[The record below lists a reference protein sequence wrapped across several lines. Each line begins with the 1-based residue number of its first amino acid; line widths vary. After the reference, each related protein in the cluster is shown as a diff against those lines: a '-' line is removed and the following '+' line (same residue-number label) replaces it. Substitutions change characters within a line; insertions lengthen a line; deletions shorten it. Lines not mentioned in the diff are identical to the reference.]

1 MKDATYLEQTVNKYS
16 NFVITTLQSSHEN
29 EYPV

>member
-1 MKDATYLEQTVNKYS
+1 MKAAAYFEQTVNKYS
-16 NFVITTLQSSHEN
+16 NIATTALQSSHEN

>member
-1 MKDATYLEQTVNKYS
+1 MKAATSLEQTVNKYS
-16 NFVITTLQSSHEN
+16 NIATTTLQSSYEN